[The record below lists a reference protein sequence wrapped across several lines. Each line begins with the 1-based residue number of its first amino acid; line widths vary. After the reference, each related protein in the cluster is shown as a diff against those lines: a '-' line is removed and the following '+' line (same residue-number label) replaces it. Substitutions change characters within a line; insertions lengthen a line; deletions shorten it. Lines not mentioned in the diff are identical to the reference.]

1 MFEIKDN
8 HLAAGDLL
16 AEALAN
22 VPGIRH
28 VKEVNDLSDIDKPTA
43 TPCLFYL
50 YYGDQ
55 LADAANAGANMQLKQ
70 TWLVVLA
77 ERKGSKQAGI
87 NITATIRALA
97 GKMTGEAGPWQRVNT
112 PIKPKYTN
120 GHAFYPLA
128 FTCQMRMRGTR

>member
-1 MFEIKDN
+1 MFEIKDDY
-8 HLAAGDLL
+8 LAAGDLL

-55 LADAANAGANMQLKQ
+55 LADATNAGANMQLKQ

-97 GKMTGEAGPWQRVNT
+97 GKMTGGN
-112 PIKPKYTN
+112 
-120 GHAFYPLA
+120 
-128 FTCQMRMRGTR
+128 